1 MRKFYTMQSLLL
13 LFLLLAVLLSA
24 CGKQEPSAPDAVSS
38 PTAEN
43 SDTDRGQE
51 TTGDTTESSAAL
63 PAESGTTNGILE
75 ISFDFVRGTTPASSQ
90 FAVWIEDSSGN
101 LVKTLYVTN
110 FTANG
115 GYAKRKESIP
125 TWVSKAKPSVLTE
138 TELDA
143 ISGATPQAGRL
154 SYSWDG
160 TDENGNTVAEG
171 SYTLYLEGTLYWTS
185 SILLHGDFEYGGEE
199 MENIPLTADYTED
212 EPTNRDMVTNV
223 SARYFWEK

>member
-1 MRKFYTMQSLLL
+1 MRKVYTMRSLLL

-24 CGKQEPSAPDAVSS
+24 CGKQEPAAPGAVSS
-38 PTAEN
+38 PTTEI
-43 SDTDRGQE
+43 SDTGREQE

-75 ISFDFVRGTTPASSQ
+75 ISFDFARGTTPASSQ

-125 TWVSKAKPSVLTE
+125 TWVSKAKPSVLPE
-138 TELDA
+138 AELDA
-143 ISGATPQAGRL
+143 ISGATPQAGLGEESFTDIAPEHSAKFAERFKHPEKFARL
-154 SYSWDG
+154 AGEIIAIKQPLPEEKTPQKS
-160 TDENGNTVAEG
+160 
-171 SYTLYLEGTLYWTS
+171 
-185 SILLHGDFEYGGEE
+185 YGGPE
-199 MENIPLTADYTED
+199 L
-212 EPTNRDMVTNV
+212 
-223 SARYFWEK
+223 